1 MNVGMVFWLVIG
13 AIAIAGILGS
23 NYAQAKK
30 IALIESFIEKGQPIP
45 PGLLEGRKLYDWRG
59 FMVAGVIC
67 VAAGIALLIFFCA
80 LVTWQLGDDPEQR
93 FLPFI
98 SAFPLSVGIACLV
111 VAKFLRTHE

>member
-1 MNVGMVFWLVIG
+1 MEVGGIFWLVIG

-23 NYAQAKK
+23 NYAQSKK

-67 VAAGIALLIFFCA
+67 VAAGLALLIFFCA
-80 LVTWQLGDDPEQR
+80 LITWQLSEDPETR

-98 SAFPLSVGIACLV
+98 SAFPISVGIACLLI
-111 VAKFLRTHE
+111 AKYLKTNE